1 VRRLAKL
8 EEDARRQQEAA
19 AAAAQRAANAEG
31 KAEVLQ
37 KALQKAEE
45 RAATLEMQARA
56 RAPAPAS
63 RRTRQAHATWPI
75 AASPSLQP
83 GMPQQPTPCSEP
95 RLVSGWDGTGRA
107 GC

>member
-1 VRRLAKL
+1 MRTCLQVRLWLCALECWVLDCLLCDRYHEVRRLAKL

-56 RAPAPAS
+56 RPPRPRPGAPVGAMPPGLAS
-63 RRTRQAHATWPI
+63 
-75 AASPSLQP
+75 
-83 GMPQQPTPCSEP
+83 C
-95 RLVSGWDGTGRA
+95 
-107 GC
+107 